1 MMPRK
6 LRPADIIKAAL
17 IVVAAFAVLAFLWPG
32 DAIIELFNGMFL
44 GVFVVVAWVFGPVTW
59 ATIRG
64 QGVYG
69 RAQQMALALAIGWAA
84 ALIRVFQS
92 MVYRATNEQWVL
104 DLPTTAFVTML
115 LIISGVLQATAPG
128 FQNGYIHGRDKR
140 ILSIAIVCGIVIGGL
155 AIWLQR

>member
-1 MMPRK
+1 MPRK

-64 QGVYG
+64 HGVYG
-69 RAQQMALALAIGWAA
+69 RAQQMALALAIGWVA
-84 ALIRVFQS
+84 ALIRVLHS
-92 MVYRATNEQWVL
+92 MLYRATNEAWVL
-104 DLPTTAFVTML
+104 DLPTTAFVTLL

-128 FQNGYIHGRDKR
+128 FQNGYIHGRDR
-140 ILSIAIVCGIVIGGL
+140 HIMYIAMSFGIAIGGL

>member
-1 MMPRK
+1 MPRK

-17 IVVAAFAVLAFLWPG
+17 IVVAAFAVLAFMWPG
-32 DAIIELFNGMFL
+32 DVIIELFNGMFL

-64 QGVYG
+64 KGVYG

-92 MVYRATNEQWVL
+92 MLYRATNKQWVL
-104 DLPTTAFVTML
+104 DLPTTAFVTLL
-115 LIISGVLQATAPG
+115 LIISGVMQATAPG
-128 FQNGYIHGRDKR
+128 FHDGMMHGRDKR
-140 ILSIAIVCGIVIGGL
+140 ILSIAIVFGVVIGGL
-155 AIWLQR
+155 SIWLQR

>member
-69 RAQQMALALAIGWAA
+69 RAQQMALALAIGWVA
-84 ALIRVFQS
+84 ALIRVLHS
-92 MVYRATNEQWVL
+92 MLYRATNEAWVL
-104 DLPTTAFVTML
+104 DLPTTAFVTLL

-128 FQNGYIHGRDKR
+128 FQNGYIHGRDR
-140 ILSIAIVCGIVIGGL
+140 HIMYIAMSFGIAIGGL